1 MLILQNVSY
10 TFSNKT
16 IAFENINFRLA
27 PQEKAALV
35 GNNGVGKSTLLHL
48 ISGSTSPSTGTIQI
62 NSSTIYFVPQ
72 AFGQYNHLTV
82 SEALGIRDK
91 LQALDNV
98 LSGSVNEQDYTILND
113 DWTVEERCQQALAY
127 WDLSNINLRSPMSEL
142 SGGQKTKVFLAG
154 IDIHQPE
161 LVLLDEPSNHLD
173 SSSRTKL
180 YRYIEESNKTILV
193 VSHDRQLLKLL
204 DVTFEMNPDG
214 VKRYGG
220 NYDFYLEQKHI
231 QLNALAEDIGSKE
244 KELRKAKI
252 KERETAERQNK
263 QDARGHRK
271 QEQAGVARIM
281 MNTLKNKAENSTSKL
296 KAVHQSKI
304 SDLVKDL
311 SSLKSSLPE
320 LDKMKFDFQNVKV
333 HEGKILFEGKDI
345 QIAKRDGKKLWSN
358 PLNIL
363 IRSGQRIAIQG
374 DNGSGKTSLLKL
386 IQKQL
391 KPSEGQCFFGY
402 EQTVY
407 VDQEY
412 ALLQNGLSLFEQ
424 AQQFNTSGLQPAEIN
439 TRLKRFLFQPD
450 DWNKSVSMLS
460 GGERLRLT
468 LCCLTLSAAPPEIII
483 LDEPTNNLDLQNVQ
497 ILTHAINS
505 YQGTLVVVS
514 HDSRFLEDIQ
524 IKDYYPL

>member
-10 TFSNKT
+10 TFSNRT

-27 PQEKAALV
+27 PHEKTALV
-35 GNNGVGKSTLLHL
+35 GNNGVGKSTLLDL
-48 ISGSTSPSTGTIQI
+48 ISGVTPPSTGQIQI
-62 NSSTIYFVPQ
+62 NGTTYIVPQ
-72 AFGQYNHLTV
+72 VFGQYNHLTV
-82 SEALGIRDK
+82 SEALGVRDK
-91 LQALDNV
+91 LQALDNI
-98 LSGSVNEQDYTILND
+98 LNGSINEQDYTLLND
-113 DWTVEERCQQALAY
+113 DWSIEERCKQALDY
-127 WDLSNINLRSPMSEL
+127 WDLSNINLRSTMGDL

-154 IDIHQPE
+154 IDIHQPQ
-161 LVLLDEPSNHLD
+161 LLLMDEPSNHLD
-173 SSSRTKL
+173 RSSRSKL
-180 YRYIEESNKTILV
+180 YRYIKESNTTMLI

-204 DVTFEMNPDG
+204 EITFEMDPDG
-214 VKRYGG
+214 VQRYGG
-220 NYDFYLEQKHI
+220 NYEFYLEQKQL
-231 QLNALAEDIGSKE
+231 QLNALSEDIGSKE
-244 KELRKAKI
+244 KEIRKAKI
-252 KERETAERQNK
+252 KERETAERQNR

-304 SDLVKDL
+304 SDLTKDL
-311 SSLKSSLPE
+311 NSLRSAVPE
-320 LDKMKFDFQNVKV
+320 LDKMKFDFQNVRM
-333 HEGKILFEGKDI
+333 HEGKILFEGKNI
-345 QIAKRDGKKLWSN
+345 QIIRNDGRKLWAN

-374 DNGSGKTSLLKL
+374 DNGTGKTSLLKI

-391 KPSEGQCFFGY
+391 EPTQGEYVFGH
-402 EQTVY
+402 EHTVY

-412 ALLQNGLSLFEQ
+412 ALLQNELSVFEQ
-424 AQQFNTSGLQPAEIN
+424 AQQFNSSGLQPAEIN

-468 LCCLTLSAAPPEIII
+468 LCCLTLSPTVPDIII

-514 HDSRFLEDIQ
+514 HDSKFLEDIQ
-524 IKDYYPL
+524 IKDFYHL

>member
-27 PQEKAALV
+27 PQEKAALI
-35 GNNGVGKSTLLHL
+35 GNNGVGKSTLLDL
-48 ISGSTSPSTGTIQI
+48 ISGMTLSSTGQIQI
-62 NSSTIYFVPQ
+62 NGNTYFVPQ
-72 AFGQYNHLTV
+72 VFGQYNHLTV
-82 SEALGIRDK
+82 SEALGVQDK
-91 LQALDNV
+91 LKALDNI
-98 LSGSVNEQDYTILND
+98 LNGSVNEQDYTLLND
-113 DWTVEERCQQALAY
+113 DWSIEERCKQALDY
-127 WDLSNINLRSPMSEL
+127 WDLSNINLRAAMSDL

-154 IDIHQPE
+154 IDIHQPQ
-161 LVLLDEPSNHLD
+161 LLLMDEPSNHLD
-173 SSSRTKL
+173 SSSRAKL
-180 YRYIEESNKTILV
+180 YRYIKESNKTMLI

-204 DVTFEMNPDG
+204 DITFEMNPDG
-214 VKRYGG
+214 VQRYGG
-220 NYDFYLEQKHI
+220 SYDFYLTQKHL
-231 QLNALAEDIGSKE
+231 QLNALTENIGSKE

-263 QDARGHRK
+263 QDARGQRK

-304 SDLVKDL
+304 SDLAKDL
-311 SSLKSSLPE
+311 NALRSAVPD
-320 LDKMKFDFQNVKV
+320 LDKMKFDFQNVSM
-333 HEGKILFEGKDI
+333 HDGKTLFEGKNI
-345 QIAKRDGKKLWSN
+345 QLIRKDGHELWSD
-358 PLNIL
+358 PLHIL

-374 DNGSGKTSLLKL
+374 DNGCGKTSLLKI
-386 IQKQL
+386 IQRQIE
-391 KPSEGQCFFGY
+391 PTEGQCVFGH
-402 EQTVY
+402 EHTVY

-412 ALLQNGLSLFEQ
+412 ALLQNELSLFEQ

-450 DWNKSVSMLS
+450 DWTKSVSMLS

-468 LCCLTLSAAPPEIII
+468 LCCLTLSSRVPDMII

-514 HDSRFLEDIQ
+514 HDSKFLEDIQ
-524 IKDYYPL
+524 IKDFYQL